1 MCIIFEFHGSIEQD
15 GYEKT
20 KGKKLMEVEK
30 QTTTS
35 DVKMHD
41 VDSIT
46 QQAKGISAIAVKS
59 EYSLRS
65 ASNGSNVKVTSKS
78 KPPKCRQMPKGMNV
92 DVATEHKHTKA
103 RQAEILEHL
112 QFRNS
117 TDQTCNLAKP
127 QGPFLQF
134 SLWVVL
140 FQKER
145 SVIIL
150 ERMDREVFKRGR

>member
-1 MCIIFEFHGSIEQD
+1 NCYAVVTTFINNGGVANASSLGWHTLESDVAGFSALLPLTIEAQMAKK
-15 GYEKT
+15 KT

-65 ASNGSNVKVTSKS
+65 ASNGSDVKVTSKS

-92 DVATEHKHTKA
+92 DVATEHK
-103 RQAEILEHL
+103 
-112 QFRNS
+112 
-117 TDQTCNLAKP
+117 
-127 QGPFLQF
+127 
-134 SLWVVL
+134 
-140 FQKER
+140 
-145 SVIIL
+145 
-150 ERMDREVFKRGR
+150 